1 MFYRGVAFAM
11 ATTMAAAAFAA
22 EAQATEF
29 RFGELAGSFDTTISA
44 GATMRASKRD
54 CRLVGTSNGGC
65 NASATNRDDGNLNF
79 DRGDIVSAPAS
90 VSHDLSLE
98 WRNFGAFMR
107 AHYFYDAVLN
117 DADSTRRTDLSDA
130 ARDQAGRGAEL
141 LDAYVYGTFNI
152 AGMPTD
158 IRFGNQAVNWGE
170 SLFTPGGINAT
181 NPVDVS
187 KLHQAGSELK
197 LATLPTPMARIATML
212 PFDVSVEAYYQ
223 LAWEKTKL
231 DPVGSFF
238 SQGDLTGEGTQ
249 GFFFGSD
256 PGAIGNAAYL
266 NYMPKQAG
274 RTPKDGG
281 QWGAAL
287 RYFADD
293 WSSEFGLYYLRYHAK
308 TPILGVNAQ
317 RIPVAPFT
325 RPTGYFE
332 EYSEDIDLY
341 GASFNTQL
349 FGSSIGGEIS
359 YQPDF
364 PAPLNFSSTVA
375 LARARAALGPM
386 GGFYAQSGVVMVE
399 KWQAALVSISS
410 FGPSDGIVGSAITGL
425 GATSGSLST
434 ELVGNKYDGLDP
446 SVPYAV
452 PDSKTVPTDTAWGYR
467 LAAGLSYPEAFGTGV
482 SLTPS
487 IAFRHDVY
495 GTQPNNPN
503 GATII
508 EGRKIVTVG
517 LSGAYLGHW
526 RAGISYTNNF
536 GAGGDDLLN
545 DRDFVDLSISYS
557 F

>member
-1 MFYRGVAFAM
+1 MLAV
-11 ATTMAAAAFAA
+11 AAAVSAA
-22 EAQATEF
+22 VFTGDARAVEF
-29 RFGELAGSFDTTISA
+29 TFGELSGSFDTTASV
-44 GATMRASKRD
+44 GATMRVSDRD
-54 CRLVGTSNGGC
+54 CLLVGTTNGGC

-117 DADSTRRTDLSDA
+117 DADSTRRTDLSGE
-130 ARDQAGRGAEL
+130 AREQAGRGLEL
-141 LDAYVYGTFNI
+141 LDAYVYGMFDI
-152 AGMPTD
+152 AGVLTD
-158 IRFGNQAVNWGE
+158 IRLGKQAVNWGE

-197 LATLPTPMARIATML
+197 LATLPTPMARIAAML
-212 PFDVSVEAYYQ
+212 PGGLSVEAYYQ
-223 LAWEKTKL
+223 FAWEKTEL

-238 SQGDLTGEGTQ
+238 SQGDLTGTGSQ

-256 PGAIGNAAYL
+256 PGAIGDAAFL
-266 NYMPKQAG
+266 NYMPEQAG
-274 RTPKDGG
+274 RIPSDSG
-281 QWGAAL
+281 QWGTAL

-293 WSSEFGLYYLRYHAK
+293 WSSEFGLYYVRYHFK

-317 RIPVAPFT
+317 RIPVPPLT

-332 EYSEDIDLY
+332 EYPEDIDLY

-364 PAPLNFSSTVA
+364 PVPLEFASTIA
-375 LARARAALGPM
+375 LARANAAAGPM
-386 GGFYAQSGVVMVE
+386 GGFYAQSGVATVK
-399 KWQAALVSISS
+399 KWQAALVSINA
-410 FGPSDGIVGSAITGL
+410 FGPSDGLIGEAVSGL
-425 GATSGSLST
+425 GATTGSLST
-434 ELVGNKYDGLDP
+434 ELVANKYSDLDP
-446 SVPYAV
+446 AVPYAV
-452 PDSKTVPTDTAWGYR
+452 PDSKTEPTDTAWGYR
-467 LAAGLSYPEAFGTGV
+467 LAASLSYPEAFGTGV
-482 SLTPS
+482 LLTPS
-487 IAFRHDVY
+487 IAFRHDVH

-503 GATII
+503 GATLI
-508 EGRKIVTVG
+508 EDRKLVTVG
-517 LSGAYLGHW
+517 LTGSYLGGW
-526 RAGISYTNNF
+526 RAGISYTNSF
-536 GAGGDDLLN
+536 GADGDDLLS
-545 DRDFVDLSISYS
+545 DRDFVDISISYS